1 MLAFLKLYD
10 RLKNKLFTL
19 AIGRSMKRL
28 GQRSTIELPLR
39 SSGEQGISIGN
50 DVYIGADCWI
60 ACFQRDS
67 AQHARIQIGN
77 RCSISGHCTITSKDS
92 VELEEGV
99 LIARYVYISDHSH
112 SYNDVNTPIR
122 DQGTT
127 PANPVKIK
135 RGAWIGQGAVICPGV
150 TVGANSV
157 VAANSIVKDDVPDHA
172 IAAGAPARIVKQI
185 KP

>member
-1 MLAFLKLYD
+1 M
-10 RLKNKLFTL
+10 
-19 AIGRSMKRL
+19 
-28 GQRSTIELPLR
+28 
-39 SSGEQGISIGN
+39 
-50 DVYIGADCWI
+50 
-60 ACFQRDS
+60 
-67 AQHARIQIGN
+67 
-77 RCSISGHCTITSKDS
+77 
-92 VELEEGV
+92 ELEEGV

-127 PANPVKIK
+127 QANPVKIK